1 MVSFWP
7 WRGGSSS
14 TASFEKTLSTLSAKI
29 ATSQSKLDRLRSSAR
44 RIKVLWTLYLTFAY
58 LVYAIVLLIVV
69 GYKNM
74 GSLEWAGFAA
84 GPVIIYGVRA
94 LITAYFNFRIEA
106 SASRLKEQQE
116 ERAKTIQ
123 QLKDATKYD
132 STLEL
137 LEKYGGAD
145 GRPKD
150 KQGDKED
157 QEKQE
162 AAGPGARPGDHQH
175 PMPGRTN
182 MPPPPTANIPRPESS
197 PGTPQPGHG
206 GPLSRSN
213 DVEPEALYAPNAELD
228 ADAYTYTPRPAGPR
242 RGTSASLG
250 PAEPHWYDRIFDV
263 LLGDDETAPKN
274 RIVLICRACR
284 LVNGQAPPG
293 TKSLSELGT
302 WKCMAC
308 GAPNGEMDEGRKIVK
323 EVLGAGQAAAARD
336 APAESESAREDTPD
350 VVVGGKEEDDGPAAS
365 VRKRR
370 GKGKK

>member
-7 WRGGSSS
+7 WRGGTSS
-14 TASFEKTLSTLSAKI
+14 TASFEKTLSTLSTKI
-29 ATSQSKLDRLRSSAR
+29 ANTQSRLDRLRSNGR

-69 GYKNM
+69 RYQNM
-74 GSLEWAGFAA
+74 GRVEWTGIAA
-84 GPVIIYGVRA
+84 GPVIIYGVRT
-94 LITAYFNFRIEA
+94 LITTYFNFRIEA
-106 SASRLKEQQE
+106 TAARLKDQQE

-145 GRPKD
+145 GKPKD
-150 KQGDKED
+150 KQKNKEGRDNDKATAENAQHGDSK
-157 QEKQE
+157 
-162 AAGPGARPGDHQH
+162 HT
-175 PMPGRTN
+175 MPARTN
-182 MPPPPTANIPRPESS
+182 LPPPPTANIQRHEGA
-197 PGTPQPGHG
+197 PGTPQLGHG
-206 GPLSRSN
+206 TQHPRSN
-213 DVEPEALYAPNAELD
+213 DIEPEALYAPNAEFE
-228 ADAYTYTPRPAGPR
+228 ADTYPQRPSFPANG
-242 RGTSASLG
+242 SAG
-250 PAEPHWYDRIFDV
+250 PAESHWYDRIFDV

-274 RIVLICRACR
+274 RIVLICQACR

-293 TKSLSELGT
+293 TKSLSELGV

-308 GAPNGEMDEGRKIVK
+308 GAANGEMDEGRRIVK
-323 EVLGAGQAAAARD
+323 EVLDASEEAAVAGAE
-336 APAESESAREDTPD
+336 PTEPEMVEDFD
-350 VVVGGKEEDDGPAAS
+350 VATSSKQDLDDGPAAS